1 MIAKDIV
8 KKRII
13 MYELVGFGII
23 IISLWIDEF
32 FDIPYYLFGA
42 AKTPINWIESI
53 FETGLVL
60 ILCAFITF
68 LSWRFLERIKYLEGF
83 LRLCTFCKRICVD
96 NKWVPI
102 DTYIQDHSETKLSH
116 GLCSECMEKY
126 YGDELGK
133 D

>member
-1 MIAKDIV
+1 MIGKDIV

-13 MYELVGFGII
+13 MYELFGFGVVII
-23 IISLWIDEF
+23 LLWIDEF
-32 FDIPYYLFGA
+32 LDIPYYLLGA
-42 AKTPINWIESI
+42 GKTPINWVECI
-53 FETGLVL
+53 FETVLVL

-83 LRLCTFCKRICVD
+83 LRLCTFCKRIYVD

-116 GLCSECMEKY
+116 GLCPECMEKH
-126 YGDELGK
+126 YGDELRK